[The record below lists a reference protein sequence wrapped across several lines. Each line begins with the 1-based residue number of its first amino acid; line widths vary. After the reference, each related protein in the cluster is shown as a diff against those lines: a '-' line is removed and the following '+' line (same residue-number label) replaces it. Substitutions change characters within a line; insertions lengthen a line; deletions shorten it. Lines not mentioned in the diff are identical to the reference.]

1 MSSLQRPQLPKR
13 SNGIEPWPSPCL
25 FSLQAPLL
33 PRLGLLALACSDGK
47 VLLFSLPHPEALLAL
62 QPAGEQHGSEGT
74 AEQGLLSPE
83 HSTHSAIPLFQL
95 PCFVLE
101 TLAAP

>member
-1 MSSLQRPQLPKR
+1 MVSGLQASVVFWEVPAGSLPQL
-13 SNGIEPWPSPCL
+13 GL

-62 QPAGEQHGSEGT
+62 QPPGEQQRPER
-74 AEQGLLSPE
+74 GLPVHLPKVLWHSP
-83 HSTHSAIPLFQL
+83 
-95 PCFVLE
+95 
-101 TLAAP
+101 